1 MRTLTLVALLAAAG
15 AAWADT
21 TDATVKVYSL
31 QVKERIQT
39 LELID
44 VTAEKQ
50 PSDEAEPLTPALM
63 AILEEAEALEITV
76 EE

>member
-63 AILEEAEALEITV
+63 AILEDAEALEITV